1 MRFHRVI
8 ISLESRISLERRR
21 GARRDAFG
29 NCGPPQV
36 CFGSL
41 RRGENPCE
49 ARAADAHEKNGVRV
63 DGHAGDQGPRGRVRQ
78 GRGLPR
84 HQQSHQQMRV
94 QDGVPEA
101 RGLHPL
107 PLRREKAV
115 QVLPPVQP
123 ALPRVRG
130 AEVREAREVPVRLQ
144 RMRRGTH
151 VRPEEA
157 PLPPL
162 QETSQHHFPHHCRQS
177 NRHSE
182 LRPACHSATSRYS
195 ERTAFDATS
204 SIFLEN
210 AERTIFSGVPPKKK
224 ALMTTFVSRTA
235 LTLLLSSLCVSRVE
249 HRIVHWKCPMVS
261 YRRLSLVDE
270 LGRMHLQTLRQF
282 PRP

>member
-8 ISLESRISLERRR
+8 ISLESHISLERRR

-36 CFGSL
+36 CLGSL

-49 ARAADAHEKNGVRV
+49 ARAADAPEKNGIRV

-182 LRPACHSATSRYS
+182 LRPTCHQSQR
-195 ERTAFDATS
+195 
-204 SIFLEN
+204 
-210 AERTIFSGVPPKKK
+210 AELRHQGSGR
-224 ALMTTFVSRTA
+224 SWR
-235 LTLLLSSLCVSRVE
+235 S
-249 HRIVHWKCPMVS
+249 
-261 YRRLSLVDE
+261 
-270 LGRMHLQTLRQF
+270 
-282 PRP
+282 